1 MSNEDAAA
9 IQTELKWLKESVLQ
23 TKKAIDEV
31 KDMLDG
37 EDGKLGMAQKV
48 NILWRIHAIMAGI
61 VGATTGSIA
70 TYLAMKMVP

>member
-1 MSNEDAAA
+1 M
-9 IQTELKWLKESVLQ
+9 
-23 TKKAIDEV
+23 